1 MKFVTNLKIT
11 IVEYIIIL
19 NSFYVRLLELIHSFI
34 HSFIHISTLLVSE
47 FLSQELVLIFLSPLL
62 QELAQIGSSK

>member
-19 NSFYVRLLELIHSFI
+19 NSFYVRLLELIN
-34 HSFIHISTLLVSE
+34 SFIHISTLLVSE

-62 QELAQIGSSK
+62 QELAPIGSSK

>member
-19 NSFYVRLLELIHSFI
+19 NSFNVRLLELIHV
-34 HSFIHISTLLVSE
+34 STLLVNE

-62 QELAQIGSSK
+62 QELAPIGSSK

>member
-19 NSFYVRLLELIHSFI
+19 NSFNVRLLELIHV
-34 HSFIHISTLLVSE
+34 STLLVNE
-47 FLSQELVLIFLSPLL
+47 FLSQEPVLIFLFPLL
-62 QELAQIGSSK
+62 QVLVPIGSSK